1 MKLCLNLLRMNL
13 YKLTKVSKQRLN
25 HAVNQFTTAVKDLMQ
40 NQTEE
45 KVIAHFAKSPSKELI
60 QILDVCEQLEEYEIC
75 HIVSCAIKHQELS
88 TDKVETLSKEQVAA

>member
-1 MKLCLNLLRMNL
+1 
-13 YKLTKVSKQRLN
+13 VSKQRLN
-25 HAVNQFTTAVKDLMQ
+25 RAVNQFTTAVKNLME

-75 HIVSCAIKHQELS
+75 HVVSSAIKY
-88 TDKVETLSKEQVAA
+88 KEQSVVEQTVINKAPVAA